1 MKLKQILYV
10 KKKNKS
16 SRTNAFFSSE
26 DNFIKNYGS
35 ENQFFFYK
43 FVFSEFESAS
53 ELLIRIQTQLINLD
67 RSGKLIRIPTD
78 QDRIRIRDTV

>member
-35 ENQFFFYK
+35 DIK
-43 FVFSEFESAS
+43 
-53 ELLIRIQTQLINLD
+53 IRIRIRVINSDQTQLIYLD
-67 RSGKLIRIPTD
+67 RSGKLIRITTD
-78 QDRIRIRDTV
+78 

>member
-35 ENQFFFYK
+35 DIK
-43 FVFSEFESAS
+43 
-53 ELLIRIQTQLINLD
+53 IRIRIRVINSDQTQLIYLD
-67 RSGKLIRIPTD
+67 RSGKLIRITTD
-78 QDRIRIRDTV
+78 QDRIRIRDTVYTILCNI

>member
-1 MKLKQILYV
+1 MLR
-10 KKKNKS
+10 KKNKS

-35 ENQFFFYK
+35 DIK
-43 FVFSEFESAS
+43 
-53 ELLIRIQTQLINLD
+53 IRIRIRVINSDQTQLINLD